1 MTYELISYILG
12 GLTIGSALMVIL
24 SSHPIRSVMYLV
36 ITFFFISGHMVLM
49 NAQFLAIVN
58 IIVYAGAI
66 MVLFLFVL
74 MLLNLNK
81 ESEPRMTFTSQMA
94 AILAGGTFL
103 LVLLAALAESTLPPM
118 PEGMSKQIADIQNEG
133 LVQNLGQLLFSKY
146 IPPFEVSSILFI
158 AAMVG
163 AVLLAKREKQNT
175 EEI

>member
-24 SSHPIRSVMYLV
+24 SSHPVRSVMYLV

-81 ESEPRMTFTSQMA
+81 ESEPRMPFAAQMA
-94 AILAGGTFL
+94 AIIAGGILL
-103 LVLLAALAESTLPPM
+103 LVLLAALAESVLPPTR
-118 PEGMSKQIADIQNEG
+118 ETSKQIAEIQNEG

-146 IPPFEVSSILFI
+146 IVAFEVSSILFL

-163 AVLLAKREKQNT
+163 AVLLAKREKQNN